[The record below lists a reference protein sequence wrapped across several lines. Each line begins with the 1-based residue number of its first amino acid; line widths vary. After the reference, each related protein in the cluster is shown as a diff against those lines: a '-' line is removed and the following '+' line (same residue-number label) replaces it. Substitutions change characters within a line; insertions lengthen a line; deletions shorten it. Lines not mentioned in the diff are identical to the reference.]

1 MGKNDKQDY
10 AWSFIVTVTLGML
23 PQGEVLLQVLTNL
36 DGDFHNF
43 ARFRGINW
51 CKGIHNKGSLVKR
64 IIGVSYTSG
73 MSVLVAEVELVIL
86 VPIPVERPDN
96 NIMERL

>member
-1 MGKNDKQDY
+1 M
-10 AWSFIVTVTLGML
+10 
-23 PQGEVLLQVLTNL
+23 TNKIMPGL
-36 DGDFHNF
+36 SSSPLRWECCRRVKYCF
-43 ARFRGINW
+43 RFLRILMETSTILRGFVGSTGA
-51 CKGIHNKGSLVKR
+51 KGIHNKGSLVKR

-96 NIMERL
+96 NIMEHL